1 MERLA
6 RAPPGYGVFVESAS
20 SSDGGG
26 DALALAAEGGSEG
39 GAGKKLEWET
49 WPQEEDTGHT
59 AWHKVHYIRA
69 NNVGLACVRAYFLF
83 LLPRLFRS
91 FFIYTSAAF
100 FCVQSLTNFRW
111 FAIKIPRKKLPTNRT
126 PVLRRRKQNLRSKQ

>member
-69 NNVGLACVRAYFLF
+69 NNVGLACVHTFYFFFQDCSAPFLF
-83 LLPRLFRS
+83 ILPLLSFVYNRS
-91 FFIYTSAAF
+91 QISGG
-100 FCVQSLTNFRW
+100 S
-111 FAIKIPRKKLPTNRT
+111 P
-126 PVLRRRKQNLRSKQ
+126 